1 MFDFFQHEKEW
12 RTRFSPNANLVAG
25 GFGGLCSLVV
35 GYPFDTVKVRLQTAN
50 NLAYKNSFDCLSKMV
65 LKEGFMSL
73 FRGLSGLA
81 CVALPRFALMFHS
94 NTVARN
100 LLMKPDNSKDQKNS
114 YPRVMLSGA
123 FSQILGMLNFSQFL
137 NFSFWYFQFSLKTN
151 GKRKWNFCD
160 M

>member
-1 MFDFFQHEKEW
+1 M
-12 RTRFSPNANLVAG
+12 
-25 GFGGLCSLVV
+25 CSLVV

-100 LLMKPDNSKDQKNS
+100 ILMKPDNSKDQKNS

-123 FSQILGMLNFSQFL
+123 FSQILGKLVNTVRTLN
-137 NFSFWYFQFSLKTN
+137 YAVFQCKMP
-151 GKRKWNFCD
+151 RD
-160 M
+160 RP

>member
-1 MFDFFQHEKEW
+1 M
-12 RTRFSPNANLVAG
+12 AG

-100 LLMKPDNSKDQKNS
+100 LLMKPDQKNS

-123 FSQILGMLNFSQFL
+123 FSQILGE
-137 NFSFWYFQFSLKTN
+137 LKVS
-151 GKRKWNFCD
+151 
-160 M
+160 